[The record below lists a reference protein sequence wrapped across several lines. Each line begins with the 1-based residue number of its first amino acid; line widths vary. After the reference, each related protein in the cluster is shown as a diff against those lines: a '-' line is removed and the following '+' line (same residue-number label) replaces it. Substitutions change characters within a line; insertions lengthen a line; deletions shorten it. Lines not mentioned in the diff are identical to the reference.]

1 MKKLMKAAVFYGKHD
16 IRVETIPV
24 PDIKDD
30 DVLIKV
36 GYCGVCGTDVHIFE
50 GDKGC
55 AEVHP
60 PIVLGHEFAG
70 VIVAVGKDVKNR
82 KEGDRV
88 DVDPNILCEACPACL
103 AAKGHFCE
111 HMTGIGTMINGGFA
125 EYVAVPA
132 KQTHLVSE
140 STDLRAAAMTEPLAC
155 CLHGIDMCEIRTG
168 DKVLVIGAGMIGLLM
183 LQLARLSGA
192 AFVAVS
198 EPVAKKRD
206 MAKKLGADVC
216 FDSTAV
222 TAQEFEEKCRKYNF
236 DCVIECCGLVK
247 TIEQAVRVAG
257 NKATVMMF
265 GLTKPD
271 DEIALKPYD
280 VFSKELTLRSSYINP
295 YTQARALALIEN
307 KRIDVTSMQNE
318 PVSLEELRSVLSD
331 EKKRA
336 KGKFLI
342 KL

>member
-16 IRVETIPV
+16 IRVENIPIPV
-24 PDIKDD
+24 PKENE
-30 DVLIKV
+30 VLVKV
-36 GYCGVCGTDVHIFE
+36 AYCGVCGTDVHIFE

-70 VIVAVGKDVKNR
+70 EIVEIGKDVVGR
-82 KEGDRV
+82 KVGDRV
-88 DVDPNILCEACPACL
+88 DVDPNVLCESCPACL

-111 HMTGIGTMINGGFA
+111 HMTGIGTMVNGGFA

-132 KQTHLVSE
+132 KQTHLVSAK
-140 STDLRAAAMTEPLAC
+140 TDLRAAAMTEPLAC
-155 CLHGIDMCEIRTG
+155 CLHGIDQCDIRAG
-168 DKVLVIGAGMIGLLM
+168 DRVLVIGAGMIGLLM

-192 AFVAVS
+192 SFVAVS
-198 EPVAKKRD
+198 EPVAEKRRQ
-206 MAKKLGADVC
+206 AEALGADLC
-216 FDSTAV
+216 LDPCAV
-222 TAQEFEEKCRKYNF
+222 SGEQFEAECQGYGFN
-236 DCVIECCGLVK
+236 CVIECCGLVK

-271 DEIALKPYD
+271 DAIALKPYD

-295 YTQARALALIEN
+295 YTQARALALIESG
-307 KRIDVTSMQNE
+307 RVDVTSMVCE
-318 PVSLEELRSVLSD
+318 PVPLEKLGEVLAD
-331 EKKRA
+331 AKIRA
-336 KGKFLI
+336 KGKYIIQL
-342 KL
+342 

>member
-16 IRVETIPV
+16 IKVENIPV
-24 PDIKDD
+24 PEIKGNE
-30 DVLIKV
+30 VLVKV
-36 GYCGVCGTDVHIFE
+36 AYCGVCGTDVHIFE

-70 VIVAVGKDVKNR
+70 QIVAVGEEVRDR
-82 KEGDRV
+82 KVGDRV
-88 DVDPNILCEACPACL
+88 DVDPNVLCESCPACL

-111 HMTGIGTMINGGFA
+111 HMTGIGTMVNGGFA

-132 KQTHLVSE
+132 KQTHLVSDK
-140 STDLRAAAMTEPLAC
+140 TDLKAAAMTEPLAC
-155 CLHGIDMCEIRTG
+155 CLHGIDMCEIKAG

-192 AFVAVS
+192 SFVAVS
-198 EPVAKKRD
+198 EPVAAKR
-206 MAKKLGADVC
+206 AQAAKLGADLC
-216 FDSTAV
+216 LDPASLPAEQLE
-222 TAQEFEEKCRKYNF
+222 AECRKYNF
-236 DCVIECCGLVK
+236 NCVIECCGLVK
-247 TIEQAVRVAG
+247 TIEQAIRVAG
-257 NKATVMMF
+257 YKATVMMF

-271 DEIALKPYD
+271 DVIALKPYD

-307 KRIDVTSMQNE
+307 GRVNVMDMQCD
-318 PVSLEELRSVLSD
+318 PIPPEELSSVLSD

-336 KGKFLI
+336 KGKFVV